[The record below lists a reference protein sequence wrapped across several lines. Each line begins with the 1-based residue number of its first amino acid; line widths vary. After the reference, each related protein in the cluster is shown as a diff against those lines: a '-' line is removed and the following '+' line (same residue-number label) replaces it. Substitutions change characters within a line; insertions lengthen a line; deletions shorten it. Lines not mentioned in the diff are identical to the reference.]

1 MQDDEPHEQNSL
13 AENQIE
19 IRHFILWM
27 LVWPVELHR
36 DGKWVMQRRN
46 HL

>member
-27 LVWPVELHR
+27 LVYVSLY
-36 DGKWVMQRRN
+36 GQ
-46 HL
+46 